1 MAYSFPCKVHNI
13 ADAFS
18 FTLSSILM
26 MYANLGNIDTYI
38 TARHSMPEDGQTF
51 DVSGQADSEAEPLSK
66 DEMKKLFRRRR
77 LSSRAGE
84 GLAARRQ
91 DVRGILLFS
100 REEIESL
107 FGDILEGL
115 EFLASRTW
123 RSLTAI
129 FRLLNF

>member
-1 MAYSFPCKVHNI
+1 
-13 ADAFS
+13 
-18 FTLSSILM
+18 M

-51 DVSGQADSEAEPLSK
+51 DMSGQADSEAEPLSK
-66 DEMKKLFRRRR
+66 DEMKKLFKRRR

-84 GLAARRQ
+84 GSATRRQ

-115 EFLASRTW
+115 EFLASRICCPFA
-123 RSLTAI
+123 AI
-129 FRLLNF
+129 NRLLISDIE

>member
-1 MAYSFPCKVHNI
+1 
-13 ADAFS
+13 
-18 FTLSSILM
+18 M

-38 TARHSMPEDGQTF
+38 TVRHSMPEDGQTF
-51 DVSGQADSEAEPLSK
+51 DMSGQADSEAEPLSK

-115 EFLASRTW
+115 EFLASR
-123 RSLTAI
+123 I
-129 FRLLNF
+129 